1 MKSILQKPV
10 IFLTFILL
18 LCVSSFVYSQ
28 TTGKI
33 SGKVIDAE
41 TGEALPGA
49 NVQLVGTSIGAA
61 ASLEG
66 DYFIL
71 NVPPGTYNIRAQYM
85 GYNSMEI
92 TGLKVSVN
100 RTANADFKLT
110 ATVIE
115 GQTVTVEAEKVAIKK
130 DQTSSVRNVSSEQM
144 SILPVE
150 SVGQVVRCRQW

>member
-10 IFLTFILL
+10 IFLAFILL

-71 NVPPGTYNIRAQYM
+71 NVPPGT
-85 GYNSMEI
+85 
-92 TGLKVSVN
+92 
-100 RTANADFKLT
+100 
-110 ATVIE
+110 
-115 GQTVTVEAEKVAIKK
+115 
-130 DQTSSVRNVSSEQM
+130 
-144 SILPVE
+144 
-150 SVGQVVRCRQW
+150 